1 MWLRLFIKIQMVP
14 ILPTFYFKTKIVGRK
29 NRRFKSNVILM
40 GNHTSMWDAVLLFC
54 TFWTKTFYFLSAAI
68 LFNRSKF
75 FTWFISSLGAIKVER
90 TKTDMFAINDAI
102 ETLESGKNL
111 MIFPEGLRSLDGTI
125 LEFQPGAAIVGLITG
140 KPIIPVFI
148 GGEYGLFKRAKL
160 VIGEQIVLERRDKNR
175 YPSQEEIVQA
185 TQLLR
190 NTIIELSKK
199 L

>member
-1 MWLRLFIKIQMVP
+1 MWLRLFIKIQVVP

-29 NRRFKSNVILM
+29 NRKFKGNVILM
-40 GNHTSMWDAVLLFC
+40 CNHTSMWDAVLLFC

-68 LFNRSKF
+68 LFNRSKR
-75 FTWFISSLGAIKVER
+75 FTWFISTLGGIKVER

-102 ETLESGKNL
+102 ETLEQGKNL

-125 LEFQPGAAIVGLITG
+125 LKFQPGAAIAGLITG
-140 KPIIPVFI
+140 KPIIPAFI
-148 GGEYGLFKRAKL
+148 GGGYGLFKRAKL

-185 TQLLR
+185 TEFLR

-199 L
+199 V